1 MSSKWMTSHGVD
13 CAAVLKN
20 ILAVDEILCLYEKPQ
35 LSIMPKSTSE
45 QNGFSLP
52 HWLIE
57 ESFDECEYSLF
68 NIS

>member
-1 MSSKWMTSHGVD
+1 V
-13 CAAVLKN
+13 KN